1 MQMEVNIINIKLTTT
16 METVKKLKEQVNA
29 LNAKIYGIE
38 KGIKDENEVKL
49 FEEICNLLDG
59 VGKGFT
65 EGDYYAPT
73 RYYSTIKGV
82 KNIRIEGPLDEPSVA
97 VKIVSPVGKL
107 LPESITVRDKL
118 YKVNWFYSDKYE
130 DAVDY

>member
-1 MQMEVNIINIKLTTT
+1 MEVNIYKLKLKLITI
-16 METVKKLKEQVNA
+16 METVKQLKEQVNS

-49 FEEICNLLDG
+49 FEEVCNLLDG

-73 RYYSTIKGV
+73 RYYSAIKGV
-82 KNIRIEGPLDEPSVA
+82 KNIRIGGTVDEPSIA
-97 VKIVSPVGKL
+97 VKIISPVGKL
-107 LPESITVRDKL
+107 LPDNIKVRDKL
-118 YKVNWFYSDKYE
+118 YKVYWFYSDKYE
-130 DAVDY
+130 EGVDY